1 MRTLT
6 FTNRD
11 ILNTALV
18 PSDEGEHPYAIE
30 TVRSRS
36 GEKITIVSG
45 TSPAASIYWNEH
57 YFVMGSESLPV
68 KSLEHEVWVKGR
80 YTSARAWRW
89 GKYEYEVDY
98 ADGGWMV
105 GCMVNSACLLRAERS
120 IQVKDVLS
128 SHPDTAVA
136 YLRSARTHLLHK
148 TEPAQLI
155 VKPDI
160 SSEGLAF
167 LLLALIYSEWRRLE
181 VLVSVAQAAHTFVL
195 ASIRMLKLCAGRQQ
209 KGPASSGTGRRVLL
223 KDTYSPDRKCTT
235 ALCRTWLQHRLE
247 LSVISMRRM
256 CRTPLEE
263 DLNATPQ
270 ADATQ
275 KTVALRS
282 ELYQH
287 GSYEVSYT

>member
-11 ILNTALV
+11 VLNTTLV
-18 PSDEGEHPYAIE
+18 PNDEGEHPYAIE

-68 KSLEHEVWVKGR
+68 KSLEHDVWVKGR

-89 GKYEYEVDY
+89 SKFEYEVDY
-98 ADGGWMV
+98 AEGGWTV
-105 GCMVNSACLLRAERS
+105 GYMVNSVRVLRAEAA
-120 IQVKDVLS
+120 QVKDVLS
-128 SHPDTAVA
+128 SHPDTTVA

-155 VKPDI
+155 VKPDV
-160 SSEGLAF
+160 SSEGFAF

-181 VLVSVAQAAHTFVL
+181 VLGDNRRGLLAVAP
-195 ASIRMLKLCAGRQQ
+195 AG
-209 KGPASSGTGRRVLL
+209 AF
-223 KDTYSPDRKCTT
+223 C
-235 ALCRTWLQHRLE
+235 
-247 LSVISMRRM
+247 
-256 CRTPLEE
+256 
-263 DLNATPQ
+263 
-270 ADATQ
+270 
-275 KTVALRS
+275 
-282 ELYQH
+282 
-287 GSYEVSYT
+287 